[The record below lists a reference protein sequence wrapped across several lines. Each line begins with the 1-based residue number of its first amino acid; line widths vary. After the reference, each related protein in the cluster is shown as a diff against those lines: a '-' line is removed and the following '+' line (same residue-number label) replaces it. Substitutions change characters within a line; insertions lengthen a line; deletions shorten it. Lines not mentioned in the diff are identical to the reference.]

1 MPEYRTRVVPSR
13 DALDVFIR
21 HRQIEAE
28 RARASVAPGVQQ
40 PPAKV
45 IPPELMRRYEVYFS
59 TRDSDRVL
67 PIREVK
73 PELIGKLISIRGIVM
88 RATEVRP
95 LMQVAT
101 YTCDQCG
108 AETFQPINS
117 PSYMPKV

>member
-1 MPEYRTRVVPSR
+1 
-13 DALDVFIR
+13 
-21 HRQIEAE
+21 
-28 RARASVAPGVQQ
+28 
-40 PPAKV
+40 
-45 IPPELMRRYEVYFS
+45 MRRYEVYFS

-67 PIREVK
+67 PIRDVK
-73 PELIGKLISIRGIVM
+73 PEQIGKLIAIKGVVM

-117 PSYMPKV
+117 TSYMPKV